1 MASPPPPP
9 PPQLDAGRNR
19 SPTGER
25 RRQRS
30 VSPSPTAKGCPRP
43 DRLHRVSAHKS
54 RRGASDSDAS
64 SVRSERKHAKKSR
77 SRRSSKHQHAKIPD
91 DGDGDDYDY
100 EKERERRRSR
110 RRSRKESTATVV
122 GEGSKTPLR
131 PPSSSSFEATA
142 YHRRSPPASSPP
154 PDSRKKQPNDD
165 NDGDDND
172 GEDNGERKKEKK
184 KEDDDGGSGAEAH
197 LSPPPKDALD
207 RSPDA
212 VGTTAN
218 DATEDAPDTAPAV
231 TPGKRS
237 VSATASPPS
246 ITANDEDGTS
256 SNKRQRTEDV
266 AAPNFGLS
274 GRLAAETNT
283 TNGVVLKYSEPPEAR
298 RPREDTKWRIYVF
311 KDHKDIDM
319 HHVDASSG
327 YLFGRDRK
335 VADIPTDHPSCSSQ
349 HAVLQYRQIAA
360 NVIKPYIIDLSSTN
374 GTFLN
379 GERIPSQRYVELR
392 SEDVIKLGFSTR
404 EYVLLRE

>member
-1 MASPPPPP
+1 MASPPP
-9 PPQLDAGRNR
+9 DAGRNS
-19 SPTGER
+19 SPTDER
-25 RRQRS
+25 RRRRS
-30 VSPSPTAKGCPRP
+30 VSPLPTAKGCPRP
-43 DRLHRVSAHKS
+43 DHLHRVSAHKS

-64 SVRSERKHAKKSR
+64 SVRSERKHTKKSR
-77 SRRSSKHQHAKIPD
+77 SRRPSKHQHAKIPD
-91 DGDGDDYDY
+91 DGNGDDY

-142 YHRRSPPASSPP
+142 YHRRSPPASSPR
-154 PDSRKKQPNDD
+154 PDSRQKQPDD
-165 NDGDDND
+165 NG
-172 GEDNGERKKEKK
+172 GEDNSGRKKEKE
-184 KEDDDGGSGAEAH
+184 KEDDDGGEAEAH
-197 LSPPPKDALD
+197 SRPPPKDAPD

-218 DATEDAPDTAPAV
+218 DATEDAPVTAPAV

-246 ITANDEDGTS
+246 AITNDEDGTS
-256 SNKRQRTEDV
+256 GNKRQRTEDA

-379 GERIPSQRYVELR
+379 GERIPPQRYVELR